1 MKILS
6 FGKDFKR
13 ILEVLGS
20 PGGVWEGFWEGFT
33 RVFIVFL
40 RFWEVLG
47 GFRMVL

>member
-20 PGGVWEGFWEGFT
+20 PGGVWERFQEFLT
-33 RVFIVFL
+33 RVFIVFGW
-40 RFWEVLG
+40 FWEVLG